1 VSQNEIGIMKTF
13 PGFSEEKSEQI
24 PIPSSFFT
32 EVLCRIDHLGE
43 LKTTLY
49 AFWYFEKQEGEVLFL
64 QLKDLVSDKKFLAGL
79 SGSAEEAEKILE
91 ESLSRAVQRG
101 TLLKVEMK
109 KDEGTLFLLNTPRGR
124 AAVKAIQKGEWDPR
138 KTPRAEVSL
147 ENERP
152 DIFQLYEKNIGPLT
166 PMIAEDLKEA
176 EITYPI
182 DWVRDA
188 IHIAVQKNVRRWN
201 YVSAILK
208 SWKEKGRH
216 EEDRRGREED
226 RGKYVQGDYGDL
238 IKH

>member
-1 VSQNEIGIMKTF
+1 MIKTF
-13 PGFSEEKSEQI
+13 PGFSEEKSERI
-24 PIPSSFFT
+24 SIPSSFFT
-32 EVLCRIDHLGE
+32 DILSKIEHLGE

-49 AFWYFEKQEGEVLFL
+49 IFWYFAKQEGVIPFV
-64 QLKDLVSDKKFLAGL
+64 QFKDLASDKKFLAGL
-79 SGSAEEAEKILE
+79 SESREQAEKILE
-91 ESLSRAVQRG
+91 ESLEMAVERG
-101 TLLKVEMK
+101 TLLKVEVHK
-109 KDEGTLFLLNTPRGR
+109 EEGTLFLLNTPRGR
-124 AAVKAIQKGEWDPR
+124 AAVKSIQKGDWDPR
-138 KTPRAEVSL
+138 KTPRAEISL
-147 ENERP
+147 DNERP

-176 EITYPI
+176 EKEYSLEWIKE
-182 DWVRDA
+182 A

-226 RGKYVQGDYGDL
+226 RGKYVQGEYGDL

>member
-1 VSQNEIGIMKTF
+1 MKSF
-13 PGFSEEKSEQI
+13 PGFSEEKSEQTS
-24 PIPSSFFT
+24 IPSSFFSDM
-32 EVLCRIDHLGE
+32 LCQIDTLGE

-49 AFWYFEKQEGEVLFL
+49 AFWYLQKQEGEVPFL
-64 QLKDLVSDKKFLAGL
+64 EVKNLVSDKKFMAGL
-79 SGSAEEAEKILE
+79 SESPVEAEKILE
-91 ESLSRAVQRG
+91 DSLRCAVNRG
-101 TLLKVEMK
+101 TLLKVGMK
-109 KDEGTLFLLNTPRGR
+109 NDKTTLFLLNTPRGR
-124 AAVKAIQKGEWDPR
+124 AAVKAIQKEEWDPR
-138 KTPRAEVSL
+138 KTLRAEISL

-176 EITYPI
+176 EKDYPI
-182 DWVRDA
+182 EWVKDA
-188 IHIAVQKNVRRWN
+188 IHISVQKNVRRWN

-226 RGKYVQGDYGDL
+226 RGKYIQGEYGDL